1 MESVKT
7 LDYTPHYLAA
17 DRKLQEAYELLKRD
31 RWIEATT
38 KVDEIVVEL
47 RMMRAA
53 IKSRTE

>member
-1 MESVKT
+1 MQKT
-7 LDYTPHYLAA
+7 IDYTPHYLAA